1 MFLVKIELSQHLRV
15 DQRLQMTLAPRMIQ
29 SMEILQL
36 PMLAL
41 QERIERELE
50 SNPVLEIATEASE
63 QSGEQLSTETKVE
76 EVPDGERDFVVK
88 EDSSNA
94 EDFERLSS
102 FGPDFAEYDVP
113 APRAR
118 TYRDSS
124 ARDPKL
130 EAMANTAARETSLD
144 EYLLLQWSFISA
156 PEPIKDAGKLIIS
169 FIDDDGYLR
178 IQLEDLSSETN
189 TPASLEELGEA
200 LELVQT
206 LDPRGVG
213 AQNIQECLSLQL
225 DGLEGDTDIE
235 RELILKHLDDI
246 KLNRYPIIAKRTGLS
261 MDQINAAVGRIAR
274 LDPAPGHRVGQPAVP
289 YIVPD
294 IIVEYDPASDEYY
307 ARLADDHVPN
317 LGVSEQ
323 YRSMYKGGGLDGKA
337 KEFLQRNI
345 RSASWLIDA
354 IQQRRHTLLRVVG
367 VVIRVQRDF
376 LEKGPEFLK
385 PLPMLQVAAQ
395 LGIHVA
401 TVSRAVSDK
410 YVQTPGGIFSLR
422 QFFSGGT
429 QTSNGE
435 ILSWNGIKAMLMK
448 VIENEDKSHPL
459 SDDQIVEELGA
470 RGLKLARRT
479 VAKYRKVMNIP
490 PARRRKKFGSN

>member
-1 MFLVKIELSQHLRV
+1 MELSQHLRL

-41 QERIERELE
+41 QERINQELE
-50 SNPVLEIATEASE
+50 SNPVLEVASE
-63 QSGEQLSTETKVE
+63 AGEQAPEQTDEQASRDEISDQTPE
-76 EVPDGERDFVVK
+76 GEKDLVVK

-94 EDFERLSS
+94 DDFERLSS
-102 FGPDFAEYDVP
+102 FGPDFVEYDLP

-118 TYRDSS
+118 VYRDSS
-124 ARDPKL
+124 ERDPKL
-130 EAMANTAARETSLD
+130 EAMANTAARQTSLD

-156 PEPIKDAGKLIIS
+156 AETIKHCGELIIS

-178 IQLEDLSSETN
+178 M
-189 TPASLEELGEA
+189 PLEELTSQTNSPMTMEELRQA

-206 LDPRGVG
+206 LDPAGVG
-213 AQNIQECLSLQL
+213 ARNVQECLLLQL
-225 DGLEGDTDIE
+225 DRLGADTHIE
-235 RELILKHLDDI
+235 RELIVNHLDDI
-246 KLNRYPIIAKRTGLS
+246 KMNHYPAIAKKTGLS
-261 MDQINAAVGRIAR
+261 MEQINTAVERIAR
-274 LDPAPGHRVGQPAVP
+274 LDPAPGHAVGQPPVP

-294 IIVEYDPASDEYY
+294 IIVEYEPANDEYY
-307 ARLADDHVPN
+307 ARLADDQVPK
-317 LGVSEQ
+317 LGISQQ
-323 YRSMYKGGGLDGKA
+323 YRNMFRSRGLDGKA

-354 IQQRRHTLLRVVG
+354 IQQRRQTLMRVVNA
-367 VVIRVQRDF
+367 VIRVQRDF

-385 PLPMLQVAAQ
+385 PLPMLQVAER

-410 YVQTPGGIFSLR
+410 YVQTPGGIFPLR

-435 ILSWNGIKAMLMK
+435 LLSWNGIKTKLMK
-448 VIENEDKSHPL
+448 VIEKEDKGNPL
-459 SDDQIVEELGA
+459 SDDQIVERLSA
-470 RGLKLARRT
+470 QGLKLARRT

-490 PARRRKKFGSN
+490 PARRRKKFGNS